1 MDRGLHA
8 IRFGTR
14 DVGRSTPPACSTRS
28 ASPPRD
34 RAAFTAWQVRALR
47 LAASAAYPFD
57 ETAAAER
64 SGRAF
69 DRGYDP
75 LGIQGQDLAVPATGD
90 RTECLRSLRVPLLV
104 AHGTADIGKLVGQLP
119 CLQPALA

>member
-8 IRFGTR
+8 
-14 DVGRSTPPACSTRS
+14 TRS
-28 ASPPRD
+28 ASPARE

-47 LAASAAYPFD
+47 PAAPAAYPFD

-75 LGIQGQDLAVPATGD
+75 LGIQGQDLSVLATGD
-90 RTECLRSLRVPLLV
+90 RTERPRSLWVPVLV

-119 CLQPALA
+119 CLRTALA